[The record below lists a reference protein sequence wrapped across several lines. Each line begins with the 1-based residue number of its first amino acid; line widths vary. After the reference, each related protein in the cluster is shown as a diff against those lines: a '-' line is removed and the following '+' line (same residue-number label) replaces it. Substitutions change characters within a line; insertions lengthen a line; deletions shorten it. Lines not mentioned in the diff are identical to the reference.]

1 MDGEGIKQRRVG
13 RDDRPCV
20 VFSGRG
26 STGVG
31 RAGSTVALGELRA
44 FGDLLGASRSAEGA
58 AADEVGK
65 GIFVALRDGDLCA
78 AEYDAVA
85 FDDSDF

>member
-1 MDGEGIKQRRVG
+1 MTGPALCFLGGGVG
-13 RDDRPCV
+13 S
-20 VFSGRG
+20 F
-26 STGVG
+26 G
-31 RAGSTVALGELRA
+31 RAGITVVLGELRA

-65 GIFVALRDGDLCA
+65 GIFVALGDGDLGA

>member
-1 MDGEGIKQRRVG
+1 MTGPALCFLGGGV
-13 RDDRPCV
+13 
-20 VFSGRG
+20 G
-26 STGVG
+26 STGSFG